1 MAALLRLPAE
11 RQKSV
16 RLPETVFWLAVF
28 KCLLTGQM
36 AKSELLAQ
44 AKGAV
49 NDYLLQINTSSDEQV
64 CVRTSTPRGVGFA
77 FLWEGT

>member
-1 MAALLRLPAE
+1 MMALLRLPTE
-11 RQKSV
+11 RQESV
-16 RLPETVFWLAVF
+16 RLATTANWLALF

-44 AKGAV
+44 AKGAD

-64 CVRTSTPRGVGFA
+64 PFPANHFFKILINTRTR
-77 FLWEGT
+77 

>member
-1 MAALLRLPAE
+1 MSPRQMAAFLRLPAE

-16 RLPETVFWLAVF
+16 YLPENAIWLALF
-28 KCLLTGQM
+28 ECLLNGIM

-77 FLWEGT
+77 